1 MGVLYASGHVPQS
14 GLTSTDGDAILSK
27 PYRPEDVVRAL
38 SPTWNLHSERG
49 HLGEKNGLLKWLMD
63 RISGHFDRTM
73 AESAGCDAEC
83 WVRRDR
89 R

>member
-38 SPTWNLHSERG
+38 KIDFIH
-49 HLGEKNGLLKWLMD
+49 
-63 RISGHFDRTM
+63 
-73 AESAGCDAEC
+73 
-83 WVRRDR
+83 
-89 R
+89 